1 MVNDMKND
9 VEKKEY
15 IERSEVENAI
25 RALYPS
31 MSTPDGSGENDD
43 LILAAQEMCADAIK
57 AVRDVPTADVVLVVR
72 CRDCDFL
79 CSYAPDEYRCY
90 HSRAFVELN
99 DFCNYGKKRKSKTKK
114 TKVGRRSL
122 L

>member
-57 AVRDVPTADVVLVVR
+57 AVRDVPTADVEPVVHAKWKSVYGTHRPRVACTNCKYDVKSQLKYYKR
-72 CRDCDFL
+72 CPNCGAKMDR
-79 CSYAPDEYRCY
+79 
-90 HSRAFVELN
+90 
-99 DFCNYGKKRKSKTKK
+99 GK
-114 TKVGRRSL
+114 
-122 L
+122 